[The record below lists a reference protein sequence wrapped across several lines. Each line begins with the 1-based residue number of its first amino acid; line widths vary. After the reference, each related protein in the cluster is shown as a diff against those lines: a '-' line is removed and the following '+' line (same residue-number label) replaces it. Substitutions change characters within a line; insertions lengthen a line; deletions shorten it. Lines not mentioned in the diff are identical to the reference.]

1 MDKGALNGLR
11 GLFAFHVMAYH
22 ALTEGRLNGDHNP
35 KIDIY
40 ANIDMPL
47 FFLLSGFSLSLAYG
61 KTLWNGSTRHCF
73 GSKTSSTDGVQLENS
88 SSEPKIFDA
97 WSFYKKRMIRI
108 LPLYYLGHI
117 LMLTVWKL
125 G

>member
-11 GLFAFHVMAYH
+11 GFFAFHVMAYH
-22 ALTEGRLNGDHNP
+22 ALMEGRLNGGHIP
-35 KIDIY
+35 RIDIY

-47 FFLLSGFSLSLAYG
+47 FFLLSGFSLALAYG
-61 KTLWNGSTRHCF
+61 KTLWNGSTRYCF
-73 GSKTSSTDGVQLENS
+73 GSKTSSMDGAKVNNS
-88 SSEPKIFDA
+88 GSEPKIFDS

-117 LMLTVWKL
+117 LMLTIWKL